1 MQYNVL
7 FFSMSYCTGLFYRCS
22 RSLSPTSHVPV
33 TLTHCPLPFSLGS
46 PFLPF
51 FLPSTEPI
59 PCYLLLNSVSVCAA
73 SRLVTTDSRH
83 RDGRETPPGRG
94 SARATHAWCLPTT
107 VRPGLTSGYKRF
119 LLPRLGD
126 PRERTEEIVWLVRA
140 GRVSGG
146 DESQAPKFSMVFY

>member
-1 MQYNVL
+1 MWYSWMHIYSL
-7 FFSMSYCTGLFYRCS
+7 YCYYHFLDT
-22 RSLSPTSHVPV
+22 SLPQ
-33 TLTHCPLPFSLGS
+33 S

-140 GRVSGG
+140 VGRPGVEG
-146 DESQAPKFSMVFY
+146 DIGEEKDIIMCDFFFIFYSRFL